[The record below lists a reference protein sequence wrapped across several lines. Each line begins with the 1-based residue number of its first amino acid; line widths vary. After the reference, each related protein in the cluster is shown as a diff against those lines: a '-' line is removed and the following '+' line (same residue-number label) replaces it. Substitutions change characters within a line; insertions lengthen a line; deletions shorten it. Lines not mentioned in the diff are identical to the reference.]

1 MFPEHSG
8 IYVAQRA
15 DDIVI
20 VKVKGVYPS
29 LQLDKNAIHLSK
41 YFKSGKIVE
50 VPKELFENMEIFHS
64 EWNFTSLD
72 FLNFGVFSK
81 TEFAPDGAKLYLSE
95 EDMLSIGGK
104 YYRLCQ
110 QGVSPI
116 KVIRALSYEFKVS
129 TEQIIHLINGFDRQ
143 Q

>member
-8 IYVAQRA
+8 IYAAQRN
-15 DDIVI
+15 DDIII

-29 LQLDKNAIHLSK
+29 LQLDKNAILLSE
-41 YFKSGKIVE
+41 YFRSGKIVE
-50 VPKELFENMEIFHS
+50 ASKELFDNIELFHTD
-64 EWNFTSLD
+64 WNFIPLD
-72 FLNFGVFSK
+72 FFNFGVFSK
-81 TEFAPDGAKLYLSE
+81 TDFAPNGANLYLSE
-95 EDMLSIGGK
+95 EDVLAIQGK

-129 TEQIIHLINGFDRQ
+129 TEQIIPLVNEFDTQ

>member
-8 IYVAQRA
+8 IYAAQREN
-15 DDIVI
+15 DIVV

-29 LQLDKNAIHLSK
+29 LQLDKKAILLSE
-41 YFKSGKIVE
+41 YFRSGKIVE
-50 VPKELFENMEIFHS
+50 VPQSLFENIEIFHS
-64 EWNFTSLD
+64 EWNFIPLD
-72 FLNFGVFSK
+72 FFNFGVFSK
-81 TEFAPDGAKLYLSE
+81 TEFVPNGANLYLSE
-95 EDMLSIGGK
+95 EDILSIQGK

-129 TEQIIHLINGFDRQ
+129 TEQIIPLINGFDSQ

>member
-8 IYVAQRA
+8 IYAA
-15 DDIVI
+15 KKNNDIVV

-29 LQLDKNAIHLSK
+29 LQLDKKAIFLSE
-41 YFKSGKIVE
+41 YFRNGKIVE
-50 VPKELFENMEIFHS
+50 VPQKLLDNMEMFHS
-64 EWNFTSLD
+64 EWNFIPLD
-72 FLNFGVFSK
+72 FIDFGVFSK
-81 TEFAPDGAKLYLSE
+81 TEFAPNGANLHLSE
-95 EDMLSIGGK
+95 EDMLSIQGK

-129 TEQIIHLINGFDRQ
+129 TEQILPLINEFDRQ
-143 Q
+143 